1 MQSLPR
7 PAGSITRLTRA
18 LRHPR
23 SIRIQ
28 ARNARPSSL
37 CSRRLA
43 SPSNIIYSTRHL
55 YRNPSDTSARNYSSA
70 AAHQSRTLGE
80 TSTAPPPVSEPG
92 LEGWE
97 TVIGLEIHAQIRT
110 DQKLFSASRTSFE
123 EEPNTNVVPFDA
135 GFPGTLPVSP
145 IWIFF
150 AILYLTDGS
159 SFLPY

>member
-1 MQSLPR
+1 MQSSPR

-28 ARNARPSSL
+28 ARNARPPSL
-37 CSRRLA
+37 CSFSSLNKVGSPFAPESLA
-43 SPSNIIYSTRHL
+43 SRSLPVCRSSVRG
-55 YRNPSDTSARNYSSA
+55 YSSD
-70 AAHQSRTLGE
+70 SRISGE
-80 TSTAPPPVSEPG
+80 TSTASPPVSEPG

-110 DQKLFSASRTSFE
+110 DHKLFSASRTSFE
-123 EEPNTNVVPFDA
+123 EQPNTNVVPFDA

-145 IWIFF
+145 
-150 AILYLTDGS
+150 YLDVLCDS
-159 SFLPY
+159 MLDEW

>member
-7 PAGSITRLTRA
+7 PAGSLTRLTRA

-28 ARNARPSSL
+28 ARNARPSPPS
-37 CSRRLA
+37 SARLA
-43 SPSNIIYSTRHL
+43 SSSNIIRSSRHL
-55 YRNPSDTSARNYSSA
+55 YRDPISTPARNYSSA

-80 TSTAPPPVSEPG
+80 TSTASPPVSEPG

-110 DQKLFSASRTSFE
+110 DQKLFSGSRTSFE

-145 IWIFF
+145 
-150 AILYLTDGS
+150 YLGTLGDS
-159 SFLPY
+159 LLDEW

>member
-1 MQSLPR
+1 MQAFPR
-7 PAGSITRLTRA
+7 PVSSTTRLTRA

-28 ARNARPSSL
+28 ARNARPSPPS
-37 CSRRLA
+37 SARLA
-43 SPSNIIYSTRHL
+43 SSSNLIHSSRHL
-55 YRNPSDTSARNYSSA
+55 YRDFSSTPARNYSSA
-70 AAHQSRTLGE
+70 AAHQSSTSEG
-80 TSTAPPPVSEPG
+80 TSTASPPISEPG

-110 DQKLFSASRTSFE
+110 DHKLFSASRTSFE

-145 IWIFF
+145 
-150 AILYLTDGS
+150 TG
-159 SFLPY
+159 

>member
-1 MQSLPR
+1 MQSLAR

-28 ARNARPSSL
+28 ARNVRPAPPSSA
-37 CSRRLA
+37 RLT
-43 SPSNIIYSTRHL
+43 SLSNIIPSSRHL
-55 YRNPSDTSARNYSSA
+55 YRDSSSTPARNYSSA
-70 AAHQSRTLGE
+70 AAHQSRTSAE
-80 TSTAPPPVSEPG
+80 TSTASPPVSEPG

-110 DQKLFSASRTSFE
+110 DHKLFSASRTSFE

-145 IWIFF
+145 ILLNVVSDIMV
-150 AILYLTDGS
+150 DGW
-159 SFLPY
+159 